1 MSNWTEMQASIV
13 KVKVQ
18 QMTMRVQA
26 KMMTQLKTNL
36 MMKGRVKMR
45 KIQRKLKTYRGMK
58 ITKSQ

>member
-1 MSNWTEMQASIV
+1 MQASIV

>member
-1 MSNWTEMQASIV
+1 MSKLMEIQASTV
-13 KVKVQ
+13 KAKVQ
-18 QMTMRVQA
+18 QMAMRVQA